1 MKDLQEA
8 SETKVKDLILKTEA
22 LLDKSDNFLK
32 IGVRGFSSD
41 SLMEFKV
48 FDDNKLAAIAD
59 RMPEINRATNAFGRK
74 NSQTMGKMMTLNMIS
89 FSPYSRIKQCLA
101 QIENK
106 RTALKENIFKLQKE
120 KIRLEKLV
128 WQRDLY
134 KAKMESETDPEV
146 VMDYK
151 FKIDLTDVDIQKK
164 SAGISDTT
172 LYIEGCLKEIGM
184 YQKTYE
190 EIRKNNDIPEKW
202 DEEDFEKGE
211 IEHHLKTAFL
221 HLIRDIQMTG
231 RINVGTSEYL
241 EQFGV
246 NPQTA
251 ELLVNNYL
259 QEIKNLHMNGN
270 GQMVTINV
278 LYDFLEKAY
287 QTFKD
292 AHKQVLQE
300 MGLENLIHEDFL
312 YLEGDKDGS
321 E

>member
-1 MKDLQEA
+1 MESTKDKRN
-8 SETKVKDLILKTEA
+8 TKVNDLILKTEA

-32 IGVRGFSSD
+32 IGIRGLSSD

-48 FDDNKLAAIAD
+48 FDNDKLAAIAD

-106 RTALKENIFKLQKE
+106 RSALKENIFKLQKE
-120 KIRLEKLV
+120 KIKLEQLV
-128 WQRDLY
+128 WKRSMY
-134 KAKMESETDPEV
+134 KSKKDSETDPEM
-146 VMDYK
+146 VMSYK
-151 FKIDLTDVDIQKK
+151 FKLDLLEVDIQKK
-164 SAGISDTT
+164 VADISDST

-184 YQKTYE
+184 YQNTYD
-190 EIRKNNDIPEKW
+190 EIRKNNGIPEKW
-202 DEEDFEKGE
+202 DERDFEQGE
-211 IEHHLKTAFL
+211 IEHHVKTAFL

-241 EQFGV
+241 EQFGI

-251 ELLVNNYL
+251 EVLVNNYL
-259 QEIKNLHMNGN
+259 KEIRNLHTNGS

-287 QTFKD
+287 SMFKD
-292 AHKQVLQE
+292 SYKQVLQE
-300 MGLENLIHEDFL
+300 MGLENLIHEEFL
-312 YLEGDKDGS
+312 YLEED
-321 E
+321 